1 MAILIGAAIAA
12 GVGILGKATST
23 IIQNKRNGDLAEDL
37 SENLD
42 AQAGAVNEQNALA
55 LQELESIKAGNVPI
69 PIQRT
74 NPEDILIGETAY
86 DAFDDAQSDQ
96 ALKNFVNAADAGL
109 SQRVAATSGNSRIA
123 SAVAAKATED
133 YKRSIKETSD
143 DLAEKKREAKLA
155 VGAMETEVN
164 KVNAANQL
172 TADRDYAS
180 FKNEFMADEYE
191 RQQTRADDF
200 AQQARELEYQSI
212 EIPGMAS
219 VQNAANTGQMFG
231 DVAAIGV
238 QAMGVAE
245 KGAKLPSAEDG
256 TKLDAGDRFAQF
268 QGQIAQ
274 LSGANTMTSAD
285 IKDAID
291 NAKDKAMER
300 EEKRAK
306 EAAYEE
312 SVKKNREA
320 FEADKMKI
328 TESLNP
334 MNELGELI
342 SSNRPQIADIP
353 AVKQEGGIMS
363 DSLFAKENGGQVDMT
378 DGEFNHGSLD
388 KPETGNDQALID
400 EEDLM
405 TLVNSGKQLDYKRD
419 IEPLV
424 KIKTTGEELVLNN
437 EQTRN
442 LELKTL
448 ATDPELQDGM
458 MAMARN
464 GVKMLKPGGRTA
476 EEIRFAEKD
485 LAKFMR
491 SLLAQP
497 QFQRNA

>member
-1 MAILIGAAIAA
+1 MPFFTIAAVVA
-12 GVGILGKATST
+12 GVGLAAKGIST
-23 IIQNKRNGDLAEDL
+23 AVQNKRNKDLAEDL
-37 SENLD
+37 SDILND
-42 AQAGAVNEQNALA
+42 QADAVNEQNTLA

-164 KVNAANQL
+164 KANVANQL
-172 TADRDYAS
+172 TADRDYAD
-180 FKNEFMADEYE
+180 FKNEFMASEYE

-200 AQQARELEYQSI
+200 AEQARQLEYQAI

-219 VQNAANTGQMFG
+219 VQNAANTGQYFSDM
-231 DVAAIGV
+231 AAIGV
-238 QAMGVAE
+238 QGMGAAPAPSGE
-245 KGAKLPSAEDG
+245 KGIRVPSAEQG
-256 TKLDAGDRFAQF
+256 TKFDPTDRFAQF

-291 NAKDKAMER
+291 NAKAHAMKR
-300 EEKRAK
+300 EEERAK
-306 EAAYEE
+306 KAAYEE
-312 SVKKNREA
+312 SVSKKTQEA
-320 FEADKMKI
+320 ADALEADLEQMAAI
-328 TESLNP
+328 E
-334 MNELGELI
+334 
-342 SSNRPQIADIP
+342 RR
-353 AVKQEGGIMS
+353 EGGIMS
-363 DSLFAKENGGQVDMT
+363 DSLFAKENGGQIDMT

-405 TLVNSGKQLDYKRD
+405 ALVDSGKPLDYKRD

-424 KIKTTGEELVLNN
+424 KIKTTGEELVLNK

-442 LELKTL
+442 MELKTL
-448 ATDPELQDGM
+448 ATDPELQDDM
-458 MAMARN
+458 MTMARS
-464 GVKMLKPGGRTA
+464 GAKMFNPGGRTP
-476 EEIRFAEKD
+476 EEIRVAEKD
-485 LAKFMR
+485 LARYMR